1 MNVTVNREGNDA
13 TLKITVPAADVA
25 KGYKSAV
32 QRIASQVKIP
42 GFRPGK
48 APRNVIEMHY
58 GKEAVKEEAFNVV
71 VNRAYQTALTQEKL
85 MPVSDPSVNDEK
97 AAFDSFEE
105 GKDLN
110 LEIKVTL
117 KPEPELG
124 EYKGL
129 HVDKK
134 DAAVSDED
142 VDKALDELRNRGAKM
157 VDTAD
162 DTIIEKGDFAVI
174 DFAGTVDGEP
184 FSGGEGK
191 GYPLEVGS
199 GSFIPGFEDQLVG
212 LGKGESTDVNVTF
225 PEDYFS
231 KELAGKAAVFKVN
244 VQDVKVKEVP
254 EVTDELIAA
263 NSDSKTVAEF
273 REKTL
278 DRMKKAEA
286 QRAQS
291 AYEQELIETAVKNA
305 KVDVPEVMVNQR
317 ANQMMDELAMNLES
331 HKMSLPMYLQYLG
344 KDVKTYRDE
353 QKPVALQNIKT
364 DLVLDSIA
372 LKEGVKVKEEEIK
385 AELEQL
391 AAMHGATLKQVEKIV
406 KENGSLA
413 LLVGNIA
420 RRKAARVI
428 LDSAKKVADAI
439 APEEAKAETEENK

>member
-1 MNVTVNREGNDA
+1 MSVSVERNGNEA
-13 TLKITVPAADVA
+13 TLKITLPVEEVAKAFAKAAD
-25 KGYKSAV
+25 KINK
-32 QRIASQVKIP
+32 QVTIP
-42 GFRPGK
+42 GFRKGK
-48 APRNVIEMHY
+48 APRRVLELHV
-58 GKEAVKEEAFNVV
+58 GKDAIKDEAFEIAANKE
-71 VNRAYQTALTQEKL
+71 Y
-85 MPVSDPSVNDEK
+85 K
-97 AAFDSFEE
+97 AAMEEHKLVPVADPEIKDSKFEE
-105 GKDLN
+105 GQPMDLT
-110 LEIKVTL
+110 LSVTL
-117 KPEPELG
+117 RPEPELG
-124 EYKGL
+124 QYKEL
-129 HVDKK
+129 DVKK
-134 DAAVSDED
+134 DEKEITEAD
-142 VDKALDELRNRGAKM
+142 VDKAVADLQKRASKM
-157 VDTAD
+157 VEAPEGKKL
-162 DTIIEKGDFAVI
+162 EKGDMAII
-174 DFAGTVDGEP
+174 DFAGTVDGKP
-184 FSGGEGK
+184 FAGGEGK

-231 KELAGKAAVFKVN
+231 KELDGKAPVFKVN

-278 DRMKKAEA
+278 ANLKKQEA
-286 QRAQS
+286 NRAQS
-291 AYEQELIETAVKNA
+291 EYERQLIETAVKNA
-305 KVDVPEVMVNQR
+305 KVDVPDVMITQR

-353 QKPVALQNIKT
+353 QKPVALENIKT

-420 RRKAARVI
+420 RRKAARI
-428 LDSAKKVADAI
+428 IMDTAKKAADAI
-439 APEEAKAETEENK
+439 APEEAKAESEENK

>member
-1 MNVTVNREGNDA
+1 MSVSVERNGNEA
-13 TLKITVPAADVA
+13 TLKITLPVEDVA
-25 KGYKSAV
+25 KAFAKAADK
-32 QRIASQVKIP
+32 INKQVTIP
-42 GFRPGK
+42 GFRKGK
-48 APRNVIEMHY
+48 APRRVLELHV
-58 GKEAVKEEAFNVV
+58 GKDAIKDEAFEIAAN
-71 VNRAYQTALTQEKL
+71 QEY
-85 MPVSDPSVNDEK
+85 K
-97 AAFDSFEE
+97 AAMEEHKLVPVADPEIKDSKFEE
-105 GKDLN
+105 GQPMDLT
-110 LEIKVTL
+110 LSVTL
-117 KPEPELG
+117 RPEPELG
-124 EYKGL
+124 QYKDL
-129 HVDKK
+129 DVKK
-134 DAAVSDED
+134 EEKEITDAD
-142 VDKALDELRNRGAKM
+142 VDKAVEDLQKRASKM
-157 VDTAD
+157 VEAPEGKKL
-162 DTIIEKGDFAVI
+162 EKGDMAII
-174 DFAGTVDGEP
+174 DFAGTVDGKP
-184 FSGGEGK
+184 FAGGEGK

-286 QRAQS
+286 QRAQT
-291 AYEQELIETAVKNA
+291 AYEQEVIETAVKNA

-353 QKPVALQNIKT
+353 QKPVALENIKT

-391 AAMHGATLKQVEKIV
+391 AAMHGATVKQVEKIV

>member
-1 MNVTVNREGNDA
+1 MSVSVERNGNEA
-13 TLKITVPAADVA
+13 TLKITLPVEDVA
-25 KGYKSAV
+25 KAFAKAADK
-32 QRIASQVKIP
+32 INKQVTIP
-42 GFRPGK
+42 GFRKGK
-48 APRNVIEMHY
+48 APRRVLELHV
-58 GKEAVKEEAFNVV
+58 GKDAIKDEAFEIAAN
-71 VNRAYQTALTQEKL
+71 QEY
-85 MPVSDPSVNDEK
+85 K
-97 AAFDSFEE
+97 AAMEEHKLVPVADPEIKDSKFEE
-105 GKDLN
+105 GQPMDLT
-110 LEIKVTL
+110 LSVTL
-117 KPEPELG
+117 RPEPELG
-124 EYKGL
+124 QYKDL
-129 HVDKK
+129 DVKK
-134 DAAVSDED
+134 EEKEITDAD
-142 VDKALDELRNRGAKM
+142 VDKAVEDLQKRASKM
-157 VDTAD
+157 VEAPEGKKL
-162 DTIIEKGDFAVI
+162 EKGDMAII
-174 DFAGTVDGEP
+174 DFAGTVDGKP
-184 FSGGEGK
+184 FAGGEGK

-286 QRAQS
+286 QRAQT
-291 AYEQELIETAVKNA
+291 AYEQEVIETAVKNA

-364 DLVLDSIA
+364 DLVLDAVA

-391 AAMHGATLKQVEKIV
+391 AAMHGATVKQVEKIV

>member
-1 MNVTVNREGNDA
+1 MSVSVERNGNEA
-13 TLKITVPAADVA
+13 TLKITLPVEDVA
-25 KGYKSAV
+25 KAFAKAADK
-32 QRIASQVKIP
+32 INKQVTIP
-42 GFRPGK
+42 GFRKGK
-48 APRNVIEMHY
+48 APRRVLELHV
-58 GKEAVKEEAFNVV
+58 GKDAIKDEAFEIAAN
-71 VNRAYQTALTQEKL
+71 QEY
-85 MPVSDPSVNDEK
+85 K
-97 AAFDSFEE
+97 AAMEEHKLVPVADPEIKDSKFEE
-105 GKDLN
+105 GQPMDLT
-110 LEIKVTL
+110 LSVTL
-117 KPEPELG
+117 RPEPELG
-124 EYKGL
+124 QYKDL
-129 HVDKK
+129 DVKK
-134 DAAVSDED
+134 EEKEITDAD
-142 VDKALDELRNRGAKM
+142 VDKAVEDLQKRASKM
-157 VDTAD
+157 VEAPEGKKL
-162 DTIIEKGDFAVI
+162 EKGDMAII
-174 DFAGTVDGEP
+174 DFAGTVDGKP
-184 FSGGEGK
+184 FAGGEGK

>member
-1 MNVTVNREGNDA
+1 MSVSVERNGNEA
-13 TLKITVPAADVA
+13 TLKITLPVEEVAKAFAKAAD
-25 KGYKSAV
+25 KINK
-32 QRIASQVKIP
+32 QVTIP
-42 GFRPGK
+42 GFRKGK
-48 APRNVIEMHY
+48 APRRVLELHV
-58 GKEAVKEEAFNVV
+58 GKDAIKDEAFEIAANKE
-71 VNRAYQTALTQEKL
+71 Y
-85 MPVSDPSVNDEK
+85 K
-97 AAFDSFEE
+97 AAMEEHKLVPVADPEIKDSKFEE
-105 GKDLN
+105 GQPMDLT
-110 LEIKVTL
+110 LSVTL
-117 KPEPELG
+117 RPEPELG
-124 EYKGL
+124 QYKEL
-129 HVDKK
+129 DVKK
-134 DAAVSDED
+134 EEKEITEAD
-142 VDKALDELRNRGAKM
+142 VDKAVADLQKRASKM
-157 VDTAD
+157 VEAPEGKKL
-162 DTIIEKGDFAVI
+162 EKGDMAII
-174 DFAGTVDGEP
+174 DFAGTVDGKP
-184 FSGGEGK
+184 FAGSEGK

-278 DRMKKAEA
+278 ANLKKQEA
-286 QRAQS
+286 NRAQS
-291 AYEQELIETAVKNA
+291 EYERQLIETAVKNA
-305 KVDVPEVMVNQR
+305 KVDVPDVMVTQR

-353 QKPVALQNIKT
+353 QKPVALENIKT

-420 RRKAARVI
+420 RRKAARI
-428 LDSAKKVADAI
+428 IMDTAKKAADAI
-439 APEEAKAETEENK
+439 APEEAKTEEESK

>member
-1 MNVTVNREGNDA
+1 MSVSVERNGNEA
-13 TLKITVPAADVA
+13 TLKITLPVEEVAKAFAKAAD
-25 KGYKSAV
+25 KINK
-32 QRIASQVKIP
+32 QVTIP
-42 GFRPGK
+42 GFRKGK
-48 APRNVIEMHY
+48 APRRVLELHV
-58 GKEAVKEEAFNVV
+58 GKDAIKDEAFEIAANKE
-71 VNRAYQTALTQEKL
+71 Y
-85 MPVSDPSVNDEK
+85 K
-97 AAFDSFEE
+97 AAMEEHKLVPVADPEIKDSKFEE
-105 GKDLN
+105 GQPMDLT
-110 LEIKVTL
+110 LSVTL
-117 KPEPELG
+117 RPEPELG
-124 EYKGL
+124 QYKEL
-129 HVDKK
+129 DVKK
-134 DAAVSDED
+134 EEKEITEAD
-142 VDKALDELRNRGAKM
+142 VDKAVEDLQKRASKM
-157 VDTAD
+157 VEAPEGKKL
-162 DTIIEKGDFAVI
+162 EKGDMAII
-174 DFAGTVDGEP
+174 DFAGTVDGKP
-184 FSGGEGK
+184 FAGGEGK

-278 DRMKKAEA
+278 ANLKKQEA
-286 QRAQS
+286 NRAQS
-291 AYEQELIETAVKNA
+291 EYERQLIETAVKNA
-305 KVDVPEVMVNQR
+305 KVDVPDVMVTQR

-353 QKPVALQNIKT
+353 QKPVALENIKT

-420 RRKAARVI
+420 RRKAARI
-428 LDSAKKVADAI
+428 IMDTAKKAADAI
-439 APEEAKAETEENK
+439 APEEAKTEEESK